1 MPGAHARR
9 IIPTPFSL
17 EADLCPRETGLEQT
31 PRTLLKGEQ
40 ETTRGDA
47 SQSSSPRQRLL
58 AMCIS
63 LQRLLL
69 AYSFLGGGGL
79 MPCRE
84 HSVELA
90 LMPA

>member
-40 ETTRGDA
+40 GNDTRGRQPVFKPQTEA
-47 SQSSSPRQRLL
+47 PGHVHQSSTPPTCL
-58 AMCIS
+58 
-63 LQRLLL
+63 
-69 AYSFLGGGGL
+69 
-79 MPCRE
+79 
-84 HSVELA
+84 
-90 LMPA
+90 